1 MANIRAPD
9 YFRIMITISKALL
22 GSFNEM
28 IAHWI
33 HIMPGSPV
41 TMAIMA
47 VVLLSV
53 FLIGKIQQIVADMFY
68 GCIDSSDDRPW
79 DDATQINKAGR
90 LFRSRKYRRSWRLCN
105 RIIASNSCFAPTAA
119 TLVYWIE
126 NPVRLKFFNPSRTT
140 IILKGKYS
148 I

>member
-1 MANIRAPD
+1 
-9 YFRIMITISKALL
+9 MITISKALL

-33 HIMPGSPV
+33 HMMPGSPV
-41 TMAIMA
+41 TMGIMA
-47 VVLLSV
+47 VILLTVLL
-53 FLIGKIQQIVADMFY
+53 IGRIQEILSDMLY
-68 GCIDSSDDRPW
+68 GYIDSSDDCQW

-105 RIIASNSCFAPTAA
+105 QIIASNSCFASTAA

-126 NPVRLKFFNPSRTT
+126 NPVRLKFFNPPRAT
-140 IILKGKYS
+140 IILKGKYLN
-148 I
+148 